1 MNLQYKTRGMTKP
14 QGKPRVYF
22 ACRQEDFETV
32 FQPVSDDI
40 LRFANCSV
48 WYADNQEEQ
57 ADAGELSA
65 CLDEMQLVVL
75 AVTSEMIHTPNRAR
89 DVILPYA
96 YEHHIPI
103 LPIMMEPG
111 LAREFNQAT
120 KIPIQVVNRIVNDP
134 TATPYEDVLQ
144 TYLKSVLI
152 GDETAE
158 RIRDAFDAY
167 VFLSY
172 RKKDRAHAQRLMRLI
187 HQNDD
192 FRDIAIW
199 YDEYL
204 IPGEEY
210 NEDIKLAFAKS
221 TLFAMAV
228 TPSLEEKGNYVMRV
242 EYPMARDREKE
253 EDGFQ
258 IVPVEMYDHDNPKWR
273 VDQSHLREFRY
284 QNIEKLQDE
293 HRETEMNQAFLDAL
307 ENMARKKNDGSAQHR
322 FFIGLAYLCGI
333 DVEID
338 PARALAMISDAA
350 TDANPCLEATEKLVD
365 MYLMGDGVPVS
376 ISSAVSWQETL
387 CEQLKAEV
395 NKNHSAD
402 EHLGFGTRYFRA
414 LLRLSDLQ
422 RETGNIPDAMA
433 RAEEALHVAEGLT
446 DEVGKREV
454 TRDTAVICTRI
465 GSLLQTQGDY
475 NNAKRYYARAER
487 TYSILAGELGTTRA
501 RRDLSIAKERLG
513 DAERKEGDTSSA
525 LQHYLAVL
533 QIREE
538 LASRSDSLR
547 AKRDLS
553 VILTKLGT
561 CYRNMKEAAE
571 ARRTFE
577 RAYEIDSKLAAEE
590 QSALAWDDLTVSLVK
605 LGDMEKEDKNL
616 TSAAAYYQKAYDTVR
631 PLAEHFRTLRYQR
644 HYATSCEKLASVKK
658 RLAPA
663 EEVKPLFEEAV
674 AVRWALSAK
683 LDTPLTE
690 HELAVSL
697 FNYGAFLDDPAPVR
711 QALEIWQNLC
721 TQHPEYEKYRA
732 KAEKAL
738 RSVL

>member
-1 MNLQYKTRGMTKP
+1 
-14 QGKPRVYF
+14 
-22 ACRQEDFETV
+22 
-32 FQPVSDDI
+32 
-40 LRFANCSV
+40 
-48 WYADNQEEQ
+48 
-57 ADAGELSA
+57 
-65 CLDEMQLVVL
+65 
-75 AVTSEMIHTPNRAR
+75 
-89 DVILPYA
+89 
-96 YEHHIPI
+96 
-103 LPIMMEPG
+103 MMEPG

-307 ENMARKKNDGSAQHR
+307 ENMARKKNDGSARHR

-350 TDANPCLEATEKLVD
+350 TDANPCMEATEKLVD

-475 NNAKRYYARAER
+475 NDAKRYFARAEQ
-487 TYSILAGELGTTRA
+487 TYASLARELGTTRA

-538 LASRSDSLR
+538 LASGSDSLR

-561 CYRNMKEAAE
+561 CYRDMKEAAE

-616 TSAAAYYQKAYDTVR
+616 TSAAAYYQKAYDQTVSILSMS
-631 PLAEHFRTLRYQR
+631 PDVKVIVGLSTTAIKGAAQAVADQESKALVTGIGLPSALEQYIGNDLACPYMFMWSPYTLGKVTA
-644 HYATSCEKLASVKK
+644 YATIGLATGKITGEIGEQF
-658 RLAPA
+658 RIGA
-663 EEVKPLFEEAV
+663 EEVYQVTEAPDE
-674 AVRWALSAK
+674 A
-683 LDTPLTE
+683 TE
-690 HELAVSL
+690 VIVDYPRHYNSGNIADLA
-697 FNYGAFLDDPAPVR
+697 DDA
-711 QALEIWQNLC
+711 
-721 TQHPEYEKYRA
+721 
-732 KAEKAL
+732 
-738 RSVL
+738 

>member
-1 MNLQYKTRGMTKP
+1 
-14 QGKPRVYF
+14 
-22 ACRQEDFETV
+22 
-32 FQPVSDDI
+32 
-40 LRFANCSV
+40 
-48 WYADNQEEQ
+48 
-57 ADAGELSA
+57 
-65 CLDEMQLVVL
+65 
-75 AVTSEMIHTPNRAR
+75 
-89 DVILPYA
+89 
-96 YEHHIPI
+96 
-103 LPIMMEPG
+103 MMEPG

-120 KIPIQVVNRIVNDP
+120 KILIQVVNRIVNDP

-172 RKKDRAHAQRLMRLI
+172 RKKDRAHAKRLMRLI

-210 NEDIKLAFAKS
+210 NEDIKLAFAK
-221 TLFAMAV
+221 
-228 TPSLEEKGNYVMRV
+228 VMRV

-350 TDANPCLEATEKLVD
+350 TDANPCMEATEKLVD

-475 NNAKRYYARAER
+475 NDAKRYFARAEQ
-487 TYSILAGELGTTRA
+487 TYASLARELGTTRA

-538 LASRSDSLR
+538 LASGSDSLR

-561 CYRNMKEAAE
+561 CYRDMKEATE

-577 RAYEIDSKLAAEE
+577 RAYEIDSKLAA
-590 QSALAWDDLTVSLVK
+590 ACM
-605 LGDMEKEDKNL
+605 G
-616 TSAAAYYQKAYDTVR
+616 
-631 PLAEHFRTLRYQR
+631 
-644 HYATSCEKLASVKK
+644 
-658 RLAPA
+658 
-663 EEVKPLFEEAV
+663 
-674 AVRWALSAK
+674 
-683 LDTPLTE
+683 
-690 HELAVSL
+690 
-697 FNYGAFLDDPAPVR
+697 
-711 QALEIWQNLC
+711 
-721 TQHPEYEKYRA
+721 
-732 KAEKAL
+732 
-738 RSVL
+738 